1 VRKSILAWEGD
12 QLPFAELDDADERAR
27 EGAEVARRLDDERQ
41 AVEKLLGEYGELCTT
56 RVQGLQ
62 SALTNMKNATRSTFG
77 GRDDLAADAAADALG
92 ADALGDELGL
102 PPDDRGA
109 RMLR

>member
-1 VRKSILAWEGD
+1 
-12 QLPFAELDDADERAR
+12 
-27 EGAEVARRLDDERQ
+27 
-41 AVEKLLGEYGELCTT
+41 
-56 RVQGLQ
+56 VQGLQ